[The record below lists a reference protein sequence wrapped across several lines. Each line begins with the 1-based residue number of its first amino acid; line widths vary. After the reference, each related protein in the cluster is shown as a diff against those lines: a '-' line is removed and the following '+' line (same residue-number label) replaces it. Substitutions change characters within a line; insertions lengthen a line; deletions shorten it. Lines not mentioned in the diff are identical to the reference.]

1 MASDGVTPE
10 KQITLAFA
18 KALTDRL
25 NEQAG
30 IKAFLTRD
38 GDTYISLSQ
47 RVTIARQ
54 NHAALFIS
62 LHADTLKQKDIRGST
77 VYTISD
83 KASDRL
89 AADVADRENAS
100 DKMAGSE
107 VKTTPPVVADIL
119 MDLTR
124 RETQA
129 FSVSLAQDVL
139 NSFNGQ
145 ISMINNPHRYAG
157 FQVLTAPD
165 VPSILVELGFLSNK
179 DDEKLLLDDSWRTTL
194 VERLADAVKEYRT
207 VTVANGG

>member
-1 MASDGVTPE
+1 
-10 KQITLAFA
+10 
-18 KALTDRL
+18 
-25 NEQAG
+25 
-30 IKAFLTRD
+30 
-38 GDTYISLSQ
+38 
-47 RVTIARQ
+47 
-54 NHAALFIS
+54 
-62 LHADTLKQKDIRGST
+62 
-77 VYTISD
+77 
-83 KASDRL
+83 L

-100 DKMAGSE
+100 DKLAASE
-107 VKTTPPVVADIL
+107 SKAAPPEVADIL

-139 NSFNGQ
+139 TSFTGQ

-179 DDEKLLLDDSWRTTL
+179 DDEKLLLDDSWRTRL
-194 VERLADAVKEYRT
+194 VDRLAEAVRQYRT